1 MEAAVVE
8 DRVSGVAETS
18 VTRVVTVIRVAT
30 VIESCT
36 VTGAATGA
44 DEVESMGGKPR
55 MEATWDV
62 GKADW
67 VLDTLEF
74 C

>member
-1 MEAAVVE
+1 MEAGVVE
-8 DRVSGVAETS
+8 DRVSGVAETN
-18 VTRVVTVIRVAT
+18 VTGVAT
-30 VIESCT
+30 VAD
-36 VTGAATGA
+36 GAATRA